1 MNSSGWL
8 RTKMVVNYT
17 EEKFIM
23 TVADIIG
30 REFEENVTVI
40 EILRDEFQITMNKYS
55 TVISKEHIKK
65 LKGPIGPYRL
75 DRYILN
81 DFQIQGLTF
90 KKTRSQYIRYVF
102 EMFYENELKKEDIE

>member
-8 RTKMVVNYT
+8 RSIMAVNFS
-17 EEKFIM
+17 EERFLI

-30 REFEENVTVI
+30 KEFVSDIIVI
-40 EILRDEFQITMNKYS
+40 EILKDEFLISMGGYS
-55 TVISKEHIKK
+55 TIISKDLIKK

-81 DFQIQGLTF
+81 DFQIQGFEF

-102 EMFYENELKKEDIE
+102 GIFYENEIKKEDF